1 MPRLD
6 IKDVTKS
13 YRVSRD
19 GAIQAA
25 LGRINLSV
33 EDGEFVSLVGP
44 SGCGKST
51 LLRIVAGLES
61 ASEGTAYFD
70 GEPITGPSRRR
81 GMVFQEYALPP
92 WKTVQANVELGLKFR
107 GVPAAERRAIAANW
121 VALVGLQGFEDRY
134 PQELSGGMRQ
144 RCALARTLAND
155 AELLLMDEP
164 FAALDAQTREIMQD
178 ELLKIWG
185 EQVEPTRRK
194 TVLFVTHSI
203 DEAIF
208 LSDRVVVMS
217 VRPGVIKEIFVD
229 MLPRPRT
236 EAIRASAEFLG
247 ARQHLWSL
255 VKDESGKAMTQR
267 AT

>member
-6 IKDVTKS
+6 IKDLAKS
-13 YRVSRD
+13 YRVARD
-19 GAIQAA
+19 GSTQAA

-33 EDGEFVSLVGP
+33 EDGEFVSVVGP

-70 GEPITGPSRRR
+70 GEPIAGPSRRR

-107 GVPAAERRAIAANW
+107 GVSAAERRAVAARW
-121 VALVGLQGFEDRY
+121 IALVGLQGFEDRY

-185 EQVEPTRRK
+185 EQIEPARRK

-217 VRPGVIKEIFVD
+217 ARPGVIKEVFVN

-236 EAIRASAEFLG
+236 EAIRASAEFLR
-247 ARQHLWSL
+247 ARHHLWSL
-255 VKDESGKAMTQR
+255 VKEEAVKAMTQR

>member
-1 MPRLD
+1 MARLD
-6 IKDVTKS
+6 VKDVSKV
-13 YRVSRD
+13 YRLSRD
-19 GAIQAA
+19 GSTQPA
-25 LGRINLSV
+25 LGRVNLSV
-33 EDGEFVSLVGP
+33 EDGEFASLVGP

-70 GEPITGPSRRR
+70 DEPISGPSSRR

-92 WKTVQANVELGLKFR
+92 WKTVRANVELGLKFR
-107 GVPAAERRAIAANW
+107 GVPSAERRAIAARYI
-121 VALVGLQGFEDRY
+121 ALVGLQGFEDSY

-185 EQVEPTRRK
+185 EQAGALRRK

-203 DEAIF
+203 DEALF

-217 VRPGVIKEIFVD
+217 VRPGVIKEVYVNT
-229 MLPRPRT
+229 LPRPRT
-236 EAIRASAEFLG
+236 EEVRASPEFLK
-247 ARQHLWSL
+247 ARHHLWGL
-255 VKDESGKAMTQR
+255 VKEEAVKAMAQR
-267 AT
+267 QA

>member
-1 MPRLD
+1 MARLD
-6 IKDVTKS
+6 VKDVSKV
-13 YRVSRD
+13 YRLSRD
-19 GAIQAA
+19 GSTQPA
-25 LGRINLSV
+25 LGRINLCV

-61 ASEGTAYFD
+61 ASEGGAYFD
-70 GEPITGPSRRR
+70 GEPITGPSCRR

-92 WKTVQANVELGLKFR
+92 WKTVMANVELGLKFR
-107 GVPAAERRAIAANW
+107 GVPWAERRATAARYIG
-121 VALVGLQGFEDRY
+121 LVGLQGFENRY

-178 ELLKIWG
+178 ELLQIWG
-185 EQVEPTRRK
+185 EQTSRRK

-217 VRPGVIKEIFVD
+217 VRPGVVKEVFANT
-229 MLPRPRT
+229 LPRPRT
-236 EAIRASAEFLG
+236 EEMRASPEFLK
-247 ARQHLWSL
+247 ARHHLWGL
-255 VKDESGKAMTQR
+255 VKAEAMKAMAQR
-267 AT
+267 QG

>member
-1 MPRLD
+1 MARLD
-6 IKDVTKS
+6 VKDVSKV
-13 YRVSRD
+13 YRLSRD
-19 GAIQAA
+19 GSTQPA
-25 LGRINLSV
+25 LGRIDLRV

-92 WKTVQANVELGLKFR
+92 WKTVMANVELGMKFR
-107 GVPAAERRAIAANW
+107 GVPSAERRAIAERYI
-121 VALVGLQGFEDRY
+121 ALVGLQGFEHRY

-185 EQVEPTRRK
+185 EQAARRK

-217 VRPGVIKEIFVD
+217 VRPGVVKETFANT
-229 MLPRPRT
+229 LPRPRT
-236 EAIRASAEFLG
+236 EEMRASPEFLK
-247 ARQHLWSL
+247 ARHHLWGL
-255 VKDESGKAMTQR
+255 VKEEAVKAMAQR
-267 AT
+267 QG